1 MKETDLYHPIKRF
14 FEESGY
20 EVKAEITDC
29 DVVAIKE
36 GDAPIIIELKKV
48 LSIDFL
54 VQSIDRQLISDYVYL
69 AVPHGNGKVFKKRLV
84 GFVRLCKRLGLG
96 LLSVRMDE
104 NLVVVHCEPQEYH
117 PRKNTKRKTRL
128 LNEFNNRVGDP
139 NVGGQS
145 RRKIITAYRQDVL
158 RILKYVELNGATS
171 PKVIINELKINN
183 APSILQLNY
192 YGWFER
198 TQRGIYNISSLG
210 EVAINDYADYFEKL

>member
-54 VQSIDRQLISDYVYL
+54 VQSID
-69 AVPHGNGKVFKKRLV
+69 GNGKVFKKRLV

-117 PRKNTKRKTRL
+117 PRKITKRTTGL